1 MNKIAKL
8 SITLVVLASFQASSF
23 AADDA
28 AKSLYQAKCAACHG
42 ADGTGNTPAGKK
54 LNARDF
60 HAPEVLKQTDAE
72 LLETMM
78 KGKNKMP
85 AYKDKLKEDELKS
98 LVAYVRELGKKK

>member
-1 MNKIAKL
+1 MTKIFL
-8 SITLVVLASFQASSF
+8 IGTLFLATSAF
-23 AADDA
+23 ADDA
-28 AKSLYQAKCAACHG
+28 AGLYKAKCAMCHA

-54 LNARDF
+54 LSARDF
-60 HAPEVLKQTDAE
+60 HAPEVAKQTDAQ
-72 LLETMM
+72 LLETTE

>member
-1 MNKIAKL
+1 MRLFTQL
-8 SITLVVLASFQASSF
+8 SLVLSVLLLALPSAF

-28 AKSLYQAKCAACHG
+28 ATLYKGKCAMCHG

-60 HAPEVLKQTDAE
+60 SSPEVAKETDAQ
-72 LLETMM
+72 LLETM
-78 KGKNKMP
+78 KNGKNKMP
-85 AYKDKLKEDELKS
+85 AYKDKLKDDELKS